1 MDDLLNEVEGKPIV
15 FEFFQVG
22 CAPCADFARAYQNLK
37 DENPEAVF
45 KYVNALDHM
54 EMAMALDIRY
64 TPTFVVWVNSE

>member
-1 MDDLLNEVEGKPIV
+1 M
-15 FEFFQVG
+15 G